1 MEKFDYQAL
10 QDLKNSIWWK
20 ILSDT
25 LEERIRNIETVL
37 LEPEDSDMFQGL
49 DEVKKLN
56 LISYKKMERK
66 YLISLRDLPQ
76 ELLLTKIKIENKKE

>member
-10 QDLKNSIWWK
+10 QDLKNSTWWK

-25 LEERIRNIETVL
+25 LGERIRNIETVL

-49 DEVKKLN
+49 DEIKKLN

-76 ELLLTKIKIENKKE
+76 ELLLTKIKIEKKEE

>member
-25 LEERIRNIETVL
+25 LEQRIRNIETVL

-66 YLISLRDLPQ
+66 YLISLIDLPQ
-76 ELLLTKIKIENKKE
+76 ELLLTKIKIEKKEE